1 MKPMIF
7 KVLGAVAIALL
18 VSTGTQAATVNIST
32 GVATYG
38 LIGPNSLST
47 TAATITPHNNWAS
60 GSGTWIGVPGT
71 NANTTSNDVGTYVFT
86 YLFNLATEAEVN
98 SALISGTIGSD
109 NGSQIQLNTGAANN
123 TGAGYQASQLKTFT
137 VTTGFLLGQNALK
150 IIVDNANCGG
160 CTNPMGLL
168 ITGTLSAVPLPAAAW
183 LFGSALLGLV
193 VVARRKAAA

>member
-38 LIGPNSLST
+38 LTGPNSLST
-47 TAATITPHNNWAS
+47 TAAIITPHNNWAS

-86 YLFNLATEAEVN
+86 YLFNLATQAEVN

-109 NGSQIQLNTGAANN
+109 NAI
-123 TGAGYQASQLKTFT
+123 T
-137 VTTGFLLGQNALK
+137 VSFGEFYIHFIKDDALGILERD
-150 IIVDNANCGG
+150 IDC
-160 CTNPMGLL
+160 
-168 ITGTLSAVPLPAAAW
+168 
-183 LFGSALLGLV
+183 
-193 VVARRKAAA
+193 R